1 MDKDE
6 YKDEKA
12 EKSGNQK
19 RKSLGQAPEPLSLL
33 FYRQAPDS
41 ILVYFI
47 QLVYLA
53 PDSVFF
59 F

>member
-19 RKSLGQAPEPLSLL
+19 RKSLAL
-33 FYRQAPDS
+33 RNN
-41 ILVYFI
+41 IFI
-47 QLVYLA
+47 T
-53 PDSVFF
+53 FF
-59 F
+59 SSYNFFITLDNSSKDI

>member
-19 RKSLGQAPEPLSLL
+19 RKSLGRLNFCVL
-33 FYRQAPDS
+33 YMK
-41 ILVYFI
+41 
-47 QLVYLA
+47 
-53 PDSVFF
+53 
-59 F
+59 

>member
-19 RKSLGQAPEPLSLL
+19 RKSLGRTKAQILLNLIPQAVP
-33 FYRQAPDS
+33 
-41 ILVYFI
+41 
-47 QLVYLA
+47 
-53 PDSVFF
+53 
-59 F
+59 

>member
-19 RKSLGQAPEPLSLL
+19 RKSLEIER
-33 FYRQAPDS
+33 FKYN
-41 ILVYFI
+41 Y
-47 QLVYLA
+47 
-53 PDSVFF
+53 
-59 F
+59 